1 MNINATYLMVVFNN
15 DARRVFQQVNGIFE
29 SVAMRISRTSDEN
42 LFQQTK
48 ARYAGELKER
58 LEIIFKNLKEAHR
71 DMQDMEQ
78 FSHRAKDAINY
89 YLQQFIQYG
98 N

>member
-1 MNINATYLMVVFNN
+1 MKIDATYLMVVFNN
-15 DARRVFQQVNGIFE
+15 EARRVFLQVNNIFE
-29 SVAMRISRTSDEN
+29 SVAMHISRTSDEN

-48 ARYAGELKER
+48 ARYTDELKER
-58 LEIIFKNLKEAHR
+58 LEIIFKTLKESHS

-89 YLQQFIQYG
+89 YLQQFLQYG

>member
-1 MNINATYLMVVFNN
+1 MKINATYLMVVFNN
-15 DARRVFQQVNGIFE
+15 DARRVFQQVNSTFE
-29 SVAMRISRTSDEN
+29 GVAMRISRTSDEN

-48 ARYAGELKER
+48 ARYADELKER
-58 LEIIFKNLKEAHR
+58 LEIVFKNLKETHR

-89 YLQQFIQYG
+89 YLQQFLQYG
-98 N
+98 I